1 VNAWHPDGPDPETRN
16 PSNKLTHGSIHIN
29 NRSITLKSW
38 IFTSALRKTTF
49 EKLAVEIGKD
59 KAHLSRIMAGKKKA
73 NLDLV
78 QKIADELGVDVQT
91 LFKP

>member
-1 VNAWHPDGPDPETRN
+1 MDIHQRLTKNIEKIVN
-16 PSNKLTHGSIHIN
+16 
-29 NRSITLKSW
+29 
-38 IFTSALRKTTF
+38 LRKTTF